1 MTDSG
6 RPFNAARCCV
16 AACMSAITCTPV
28 VDVPDVSGEYVEL
41 YFGDTEQTL
50 CPASL
55 VVLDRHVERV
65 YEFFQAKPPSDFG
78 VPIRFESME
87 CTEVAG
93 CYDPSDR
100 SIYIVDPNDELSA
113 IAVLRHELTHAVMD
127 SLWGNSIPFLQE
139 GVAEVLTHTPIHGQL
154 QLVPIGSMLDASA
167 IDLDY
172 AAAAGFVRFLIDTRG
187 LDRFK
192 RVYQAGTTRTQASVR
207 ANFADVYGENFEA
220 LESEYLAG
228 PLPCRYQLDLCDPA
242 AAEPVGTQWSVTL
255 AASCADPDFYGGA
268 GPNGAFMA
276 TQRTIMLEAAG
287 DYRVRTAVEILT
299 APEGPTIPPSVQ
311 LVRCGSCDEQ
321 FERTLY
327 DDTKLPLAAGMYTL
341 VFRAGGD
348 SIMSVEIERLD

>member
-1 MTDSG
+1 
-6 RPFNAARCCV
+6 
-16 AACMSAITCTPV
+16 MSALTCTSI
-28 VDVPDVSGEYVEL
+28 VDAPDVSSEYTEL

-65 YEFFQAKPPSDFG
+65 YEFFHAKPPSDFE

-87 CTEVAG
+87 CAEVAG
-93 CYDPSDR
+93 CYDRSTR
-100 SIYIVDPNDELSA
+100 SIYIVEPNDELSA

-127 SLWGNSIPFLQE
+127 NLWGHSIPFLNE
-139 GVAEVLTHTPIHGQL
+139 GVAEVLTHTPSHGQL
-154 QLVPIGSMLDASA
+154 QIVPIGPMLDAA
-167 IDLDY
+167 ALDLDY

-192 RVYQAGTTRTQASVR
+192 RVYQAATARTQASIR
-207 ANFADVYGENFEA
+207 ASFADVYGETFEA

-242 AAEPVGTQWSVTL
+242 AAAEPVGAQWSVTL

-276 TQRTIMLEAAG
+276 TQRTIILEAAG

-299 APEGPTIPPSVQ
+299 ATDGPTLPPSIQ

-327 DDTKLPLAAGMYTL
+327 DDTTLPLAEGVYTL

-348 SIMSVEIERLD
+348 SIMSLEIEHLD